1 MRISQRPPT
10 ARVNIRSPFSVVGR
24 RRSSQLQQPLSIN
37 QIAGSFCCRVYLM
50 RISLLNRIR
59 DSGAAHAKYHLR
71 FSFVH
76 VRVFVTSVAE
86 LRLICLL
93 FTEHQL

>member
-1 MRISQRPPT
+1 
-10 ARVNIRSPFSVVGR
+10 
-24 RRSSQLQQPLSIN
+24 
-37 QIAGSFCCRVYLM
+37 M

-59 DSGAAHAKYHLR
+59 DNGAAHAKYHLR